1 MKYRSDIDG
10 LRAVAVLPVVL
21 FHAGYA
27 WIPGGFVG
35 VDIFFV
41 ISGYL
46 ISSIIAKEIQQRRFT
61 FRSFY
66 LRRVRRIIPAL
77 LLVLSA
83 TVITGYFFLLPTE
96 YVNLAQVTIATL
108 AFVPNIFFFDA
119 SSTYF
124 GLDVATEPLL
134 HTWSLG
140 VEEQFYILFP
150 LLMVFLSRYLGRVSL
165 GCSIVL
171 LLALSLALNLALK
184 PYLSKFA
191 FYMLPTRAWELLF
204 GVVLG
209 LGFIPVIRN
218 YWLANAVAICGLAL
232 IAGTMLLLSESD
244 PFPGINAVY
253 PVLGAAMVI
262 WANTENNTLIAK
274 LLSIRLMVLVGLI
287 SYSLYLWHWPVTVY
301 ALMLDGGP
309 LTKALIVGISLV
321 LATLSY
327 RYVESRYRKPDQP
340 LNNRQLGEE
349 LGLLIAAL
357 LLGVAVI
364 IGSNGLGSRVPA
376 SAFSIVD
383 KLQSYQNS
391 RPASCKDFGRPDDDR
406 IAQACQLGDA
416 NGAPEFVLWG
426 DSHAAALMPGLQ
438 RAALKTGVSGIA
450 FHYGGCRPL
459 LGVTRE
465 NDYRCLNFGNEVMAF
480 IDSNPSIRQIY
491 LVGYWRLPLLSF
503 SYDNSNYFI
512 IDEET
517 GNSSPSENRRVF
529 SRGLARTL
537 LALKDKEVF
546 FVEDIPEVGAS
557 FGKSV
562 SSTFIRQAWLGNSQ
576 TDTLRHHKRQDDY
589 NHYLQEALTNQ
600 QQSFEVIP
608 THASLCEG
616 NQCPLTIDD
625 TLVYNDGDHISLYG
639 AYLLSPL
646 FEQTLRRLRVD
657 KQ

>member
-21 FHAGYA
+21 YHAGYT

-46 ISSIIAKEIQQRRFT
+46 ISSIIAKEIQQERFT
-61 FRSFY
+61 FLSFY

-77 LLVLSA
+77 LVVLTT
-83 TVITGYFFLLPTE
+83 TVIAGYYFLLPTE
-96 YVNLAQVTIATL
+96 YVNLAQATIATL

-119 SSTYF
+119 STTYF

-140 VEEQFYILFP
+140 VELQFYILFP
-150 LLMVFLSRYLGRVSL
+150 LLMIPLSRYLGRVSL

-171 LLALSLALNLALK
+171 LLALSLALNLALT

-191 FYMLPTRAWELLF
+191 FYLLPTRAWELLF

-209 LGFIPVIRN
+209 LGLIPVIRS
-218 YWLANAVAICGLAL
+218 YWLANVVAMCGLLL
-232 IAGTMLLLSESD
+232 IAGTMLLLSASD

-253 PVLGAAMVI
+253 PVLGAALII
-262 WANTENNTLIAK
+262 WANTGNNTLIAK
-274 LLSIRLMVLVGLI
+274 LLSVRLMVLVGLI
-287 SYSLYLWHWPVTVY
+287 SYSLYLWHWPVMVFV
-301 ALMLDGGP
+301 LMLEGGP
-309 LTKALIVGISLV
+309 ITKALIVAVSLL

-327 RYVESRYRKPDQP
+327 RYVEGRYRKTDQP
-340 LNNRQLGEE
+340 LNDRQLGKE
-349 LGLLIAAL
+349 LGFLTVII

-364 IGSNGLGSRVPA
+364 IGSNGLASRVPE

-383 KLQSYQNS
+383 ELENYHNNT
-391 RPASCKDFGRPDDDR
+391 PASCEDFGRADGDR
-406 IAQACQLGDA
+406 VAQACQLGDE

-426 DSHAAALMPGLQ
+426 DSHAEALMPGLQ
-438 RAALKTGVSGIA
+438 RAALKTGNSGIA

-459 LGVTRE
+459 LGVSRE
-465 NDYRCLNFGNEVMAF
+465 NDYRCLNFGHEVMAF
-480 IDSNPSIRQIY
+480 IESNPSIRQVY
-491 LVGYWRLPLLSF
+491 LAGYWRLPLLSF
-503 SYDNSNYFI
+503 SYDNSNFFI
-512 IDEET
+512 VDEES
-517 GNSSPSENRRVF
+517 GSSSPGENRQVF

-537 LALKDKEVF
+537 HALKDKDIF

-562 SSTFIRQAWLGNSQ
+562 SSNFIRQAWLSSSQ
-576 TDTLRHHKRQDDY
+576 TDTLRHHKRQDLY
-589 NHYLQEALTNQ
+589 KVYLEAALTNQ

-608 THASLCEG
+608 TQATLCEG
-616 NQCPLTIDD
+616 NQCPLTIDGS
-625 TLVYNDGDHISLYG
+625 LVYNDGDHISLYG

-646 FEQTLRRLRVD
+646 FEETLGRLLRD
-657 KQ
+657 KD